1 MHHVRLF
8 AVTAIVFGLLA
19 GCVTR
24 QYTPTRYFL
33 VQPDVAA
40 ETPPPADTT
49 LGYRP
54 IEAATPYNKTAMAY
68 RADTHELRYRHD
80 QEWSEL
86 PAQTV
91 TRTLA
96 DALRATGRF
105 GDVGNAADMP
115 PPDFMLS
122 GTLREF
128 AEDRTTKPATCRLIL
143 RLELRRGRGGEVVW
157 SDLLT
162 AEVPPESTE
171 AGALAQ
177 AMSTATADIVQR
189 AAKAIVEAM

>member
-1 MHHVRLF
+1 MRHARLF
-8 AVTAIVFGLLA
+8 AVTVIVFGLLA
-19 GCVTR
+19 GCATR

-33 VQPDVAA
+33 IQPDVAA
-40 ETPPPADTT
+40 EAPPSADTT

-54 IEAATPYNKTAMAY
+54 IEAAAPYNKKAMAY
-68 RADTHELRYRHD
+68 RADTHELRYRQD

-128 AEDRTTKPATCRLIL
+128 AEDRTTTPATCRLIL
-143 RLELRRGRGGEVVW
+143 RLELRGGRGGEVVW
-157 SDLLT
+157 SEVLN
-162 AEVPPESTE
+162 AEVPLASTQ

-177 AMSTATADIVQR
+177 AMSKATADIAQR
-189 AAKAIVEAM
+189 AAKAIAQAM